1 MRRYSSYVAS
11 DELEKRVSALEEQ
24 VRDLKGRVGSA
35 ERDAAAARVLAG
47 GADRDVSGITTE
59 IREFKQA
66 TVASFNATR
75 EDLLDLRGYVD
86 GRFDQIDRGFAEM
99 RGRFDAAAA
108 GQQQIVEL
116 IQTVIDDRRHG

>member
-1 MRRYSSYVAS
+1 MAS
-11 DELEKRVSALEEQ
+11 DELEQRVSALEEQ
-24 VRDLKGRVGSA
+24 VRDLKGRVGST

-47 GADRDVSGITTE
+47 GADRDVSEITTE